1 MEGSI
6 VVDGVLAS
14 CYPSAHHDLAQISM
28 TPMRWFPK
36 IIEWIFGDEKGFQ
49 GYARMAEYLG
59 LWVLPNKSEYGN
71 MI

>member
-14 CYPSAHHDLAQISM
+14 CYPSAHDDLAQITM
-28 TPMRWFPK
+28 TPIRWFPE
-36 IIEWIFGDEKGFQ
+36 IFEWIFGDDNGFQ
-49 GYARMAEYLG
+49 CYASMAEYLG
-59 LWVLPNKSEYGN
+59 LSVLPNKSEYGN